1 MQKKAFFFKNIWSY
15 QKKAVPLQPISKM
28 NHVFLAQLV
37 EQLTLN
43 QWVQGSSPW
52 EDTKRQI
59 AENVQFTRN
68 VYCTFFR
75 IYMPIIS
82 RIGAIHTRF
91 GTLSAKNLLQNCNK
105 SVTQTQIGNKIATTT
120 KN

>member
-1 MQKKAFFFKNIWSY
+1 MVNSKKSSTFALAFEKE
-15 QKKAVPLQPISKM
+15 Q
-28 NHVFLAQLV
+28 VFLAQLV

>member
-15 QKKAVPLQPISKM
+15 QKKAVPLQPISKT

-52 EDTKRQI
+52 EDTKG
-59 AENVQFTRN
+59 
-68 VYCTFFR
+68 YSKGYPFFV
-75 IYMPIIS
+75 
-82 RIGAIHTRF
+82 
-91 GTLSAKNLLQNCNK
+91 LLCGQESSEK
-105 SVTQTQIGNKIATTT
+105 DVFSVFMA
-120 KN
+120 